1 MAKNL
6 KVLYIHCLFFYYIC
20 NAPLSFP
27 SIYHFYSDFSV
38 GSLEDVAVDL
48 QGLGVLNW
56 LGKKVILVEVEQ
68 NITNILMTTVK
79 ELLRK
84 EFSKVTLMDLMF
96 LSFKIL

>member
-1 MAKNL
+1 MT
-6 KVLYIHCLFFYYIC
+6 
-20 NAPLSFP
+20 
-27 SIYHFYSDFSV
+27 
-38 GSLEDVAVDL
+38 VDL

>member
-1 MAKNL
+1 MT
-6 KVLYIHCLFFYYIC
+6 
-20 NAPLSFP
+20 
-27 SIYHFYSDFSV
+27 
-38 GSLEDVAVDL
+38 VDL

-79 ELLRK
+79 DLLRK

>member
-1 MAKNL
+1 MS
-6 KVLYIHCLFFYYIC
+6 LY
-20 NAPLSFP
+20 PFP
-27 SIYHFYSDFSV
+27 SIYHYYSDFSV
-38 GSLEDVAVDL
+38 GTLEDVTVDL

-84 EFSKVTLMDLMF
+84 EFTKVTLMDLMF

>member
-1 MAKNL
+1 MT
-6 KVLYIHCLFFYYIC
+6 
-20 NAPLSFP
+20 
-27 SIYHFYSDFSV
+27 
-38 GSLEDVAVDL
+38 VDL

-68 NITNILMTTVK
+68 NICNILMTTVK

>member
-1 MAKNL
+1 M
-6 KVLYIHCLFFYYIC
+6 
-20 NAPLSFP
+20 
-27 SIYHFYSDFSV
+27 
-38 GSLEDVAVDL
+38 AVDL

>member
-1 MAKNL
+1 VPRYPFHL
-6 KVLYIHCLFFYYIC
+6 L
-20 NAPLSFP
+20 
-27 SIYHFYSDFSV
+27 YHFYSDFSV